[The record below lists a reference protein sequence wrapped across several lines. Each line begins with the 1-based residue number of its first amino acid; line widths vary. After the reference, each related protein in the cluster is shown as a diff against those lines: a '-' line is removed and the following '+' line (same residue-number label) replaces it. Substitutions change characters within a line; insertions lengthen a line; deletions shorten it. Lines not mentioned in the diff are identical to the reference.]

1 MKTFRIITI
10 GLFLLIQTAFFA
22 NAQNRLVVYQPDN
35 ILTIEYVDTIYYQWN
50 NGLGNNGE
58 YEQVIISTDSTYTIP
73 ISSIDSMRYHGYV
86 AQSYGVVHTGHG
98 IPQEGLVLLSYEDI
112 IALNDTVFNIDASY
126 GNLTQLL
133 VVARASDTLPMMLY
147 RGSID
152 EESPVHIDAAST
164 TLALVT
170 MHPELISAQ
179 EELFDTLSNVVVSL
193 PSYPSLLHQVQLAV
207 SNQRPLS
214 DTTNILLLDALSE
227 VVAQLMADIQDSSK
241 TNLLNQGPVWMT
253 SQGNRL
259 HLFTHSIVGIAPA
272 YYGTMKDA
280 DGYLVHRLH
289 VPTHEDWGVISFLIN
304 RFVNHNTNYSE
315 GSHCEY
321 DLTEGDYNI
330 DLQCNNLIG
339 FSDFFFHTFFMPIIN
354 QIGLSN
360 SAECIASIV
369 SSYIENI
376 GYGLFISLMDAG
388 TQYGAKDIF
397 VTLMQSSIEWLIPQI
412 VDEVQNIIDGESNCF
427 KGVELD
433 RLKMLTKLVPV
444 MRIYG
449 IGKDVGNCL
458 LRVGGYLY
466 AWNNY
471 PEINKCVSYIDNY
484 DITTCLEESLEL
496 VSGNNQE
503 GVGGEMLDDPI
514 KIRINIT
521 NGEGSFISLDHD
533 YALDIF
539 CLSNEGSVNSS
550 RISIPGYMFEYDETD
565 TRYYDVEIRWTLGIN
580 NDHQQLGFVL
590 RDVTVNRDVT
600 DTLKADA
607 YLLRPIL
614 NIISGD
620 DQNGNPGRLLASPI
634 VIQLVT
640 PATANSPS
648 EPLPNHT
655 VKFYADNGSGS
666 PVYSYGTTDVDGY
679 VSNFWRLGDQQTS
692 QWLKAVAMHNGTSS
706 NEPCSDTVFIDAT
719 MVPFHV
725 EATSGDNQY
734 GIGGMPL
741 PSPIQASVTEMAPS
755 NSNDNLANTPHL
767 LRFWTDQGCGT
778 LASNSLTTNSI
789 GNASNDWILGTQST
803 IQHAYAAVFPSAT
816 ATYSISDTVT
826 FTATL
831 LQPLLQCTEGN
842 NQWGDMD
849 STLSNQVEITFFST
863 PDPNDPNRTTINNT
877 LVHLWAHDSCGTLS
891 DTLVRTDA
899 NGVVRTSW
907 TLGRKLGIQTIEAQA
922 VADNS
927 MSTTISDAISIYSH
941 IRNVRID
948 IVSGQNQTYG
958 DDTIQLSD
966 PLVFRVS
973 SRIDD
978 NSPIHTLN
986 YPVELWIESGSGSMS
1001 STLAS
1006 GNQTIFSTAII
1017 TPVSNGTDSIFLTID
1032 PNTDTN
1038 IVGCQLVNPYTLEP
1052 WGEPVYFIATRQNQI
1067 HYFSISATNQA
1078 IIAKGNLQYRPSTNT
1093 WRFAEHQYDYI
1104 GTDNINLT
1112 NNDNTYPNWIDLFS
1126 WSTGYMPTYVP
1137 TNNDM
1142 YNNGFNQF
1150 YDWGVHPII
1159 NSGNIPL
1166 EWRTPTSSEWSYIIS
1181 NRPNASN
1188 LIAYGTVAGTH
1199 GLILLPD
1206 NWVLPPNLSFT
1217 PQDYNWNTNVYDTAA
1232 WHVMENA
1239 GAIFLPASGGRS
1251 LQSTYSSVL
1260 QISGVE
1266 NKGFYWSATAYIS
1279 TSPYDTHQKAYYLS
1293 FFNNPQVYTQFPYV
1307 NHNTCY
1313 IGMSVRM
1320 IKEIAINQQD

>member
-227 VVAQLMADIQDSSK
+227 VVAQLIADIQDSSK

-304 RFVNHNTNYSE
+304 RFVYHNTNYSE

-376 GYGLFISLMDAG
+376 GYGLFFSMMDAG

-397 VTLMQSSIEWLIPQI
+397 VTLLQSSIEWLIPQI
-412 VDEVQNIIDGESNCF
+412 VDEVQNIIDEKSNCF

-521 NGEGSFISLDHD
+521 NGEGSYTSLDHD

-539 CLSNEGSVNSS
+539 CLSNEGSVNSNS
-550 RISIPGYMFEYDETD
+550 ISIPWYMFEYDETD
-565 TRYYDVEIRWTLGIN
+565 TRYYNVEINWFLGIN

-590 RDVTVNRDVT
+590 RDATVGRDLT

-607 YLLRPIL
+607 FLLRPVL
-614 NIISGD
+614 NVVSGNN
-620 DQNGNPGRLLASPI
+620 QSGNPGRLLASLI
-634 VIQLVT
+634 TLQLVS
-640 PATANSPS
+640 PETADSPS

-655 VKFYADNGSGS
+655 VKFYAENGSGS
-666 PVYSYGTTDVDGY
+666 PVYSYGTTDANGY
-679 VSNFWRLGDQQTS
+679 VSNLWRLGDQQTS
-692 QWLKAVAMHNGTSS
+692 QRLKAVAMYNGSLS
-706 NEPCSDTVFIDAT
+706 NVPCCDTVF
-719 MVPFHV
+719 
-725 EATSGDNQY
+725 S
-734 GIGGMPL
+734 
-741 PSPIQASVTEMAPS
+741 
-755 NSNDNLANTPHL
+755 
-767 LRFWTDQGCGT
+767 
-778 LASNSLTTNSI
+778 
-789 GNASNDWILGTQST
+789 
-803 IQHAYAAVFPSAT
+803 
-816 ATYSISDTVT
+816 
-826 FTATL
+826 
-831 LQPLLQCTEGN
+831 
-842 NQWGDMD
+842 
-849 STLSNQVEITFFST
+849 
-863 PDPNDPNRTTINNT
+863 
-877 LVHLWAHDSCGTLS
+877 
-891 DTLVRTDA
+891 
-899 NGVVRTSW
+899 
-907 TLGRKLGIQTIEAQA
+907 
-922 VADNS
+922 
-927 MSTTISDAISIYSH
+927 
-941 IRNVRID
+941 
-948 IVSGQNQTYG
+948 
-958 DDTIQLSD
+958 
-966 PLVFRVS
+966 
-973 SRIDD
+973 
-978 NSPIHTLN
+978 
-986 YPVELWIESGSGSMS
+986 
-1001 STLAS
+1001 
-1006 GNQTIFSTAII
+1006 
-1017 TPVSNGTDSIFLTID
+1017 
-1032 PNTDTN
+1032 
-1038 IVGCQLVNPYTLEP
+1038 
-1052 WGEPVYFIATRQNQI
+1052 
-1067 HYFSISATNQA
+1067 
-1078 IIAKGNLQYRPSTNT
+1078 
-1093 WRFAEHQYDYI
+1093 
-1104 GTDNINLT
+1104 
-1112 NNDNTYPNWIDLFS
+1112 
-1126 WSTGYMPTYVP
+1126 
-1137 TNNDM
+1137 
-1142 YNNGFNQF
+1142 
-1150 YDWGVHPII
+1150 
-1159 NSGNIPL
+1159 
-1166 EWRTPTSSEWSYIIS
+1166 
-1181 NRPNASN
+1181 
-1188 LIAYGTVAGTH
+1188 
-1199 GLILLPD
+1199 
-1206 NWVLPPNLSFT
+1206 
-1217 PQDYNWNTNVYDTAA
+1217 
-1232 WHVMENA
+1232 
-1239 GAIFLPASGGRS
+1239 
-1251 LQSTYSSVL
+1251 
-1260 QISGVE
+1260 
-1266 NKGFYWSATAYIS
+1266 
-1279 TSPYDTHQKAYYLS
+1279 
-1293 FFNNPQVYTQFPYV
+1293 
-1307 NHNTCY
+1307 
-1313 IGMSVRM
+1313 
-1320 IKEIAINQQD
+1320 